1 ARRKRKEGDS
11 PGAEAGGQPA
21 PVSVSAS
28 DLATYFL
35 DVAPAR
41 TAQALGD
48 RVGAALYVEPY
59 VVRGDS

>member
-1 ARRKRKEGDS
+1 
-11 PGAEAGGQPA
+11 
-21 PVSVSAS
+21 VSVSAS